1 MVWPGTLVLFVGA
14 LLTFAVGGDITGAMR
29 LSGVIAMVLGAVL
42 LVAGITRLNRGRGR
56 RVVDGMQDRAYRTSK
71 GKMIAMILAVVY
83 ILSPIDII
91 PDFLLPIGVVD
102 DATAFSWLVFA
113 VGQEMSRRHRR
124 AI

>member
-1 MVWPGTLVLFVGA
+1 MVWPGALVLFVGA
-14 LLTFAVGGDITGAMR
+14 ILTFAVGGDITGAVRM
-29 LSGVIAMVLGAVL
+29 SGVAAMVLGAVML
-42 LVAGITRLNRGRGR
+42 IAGITRLNRRGGR
-56 RVVDGMQDRAYRTSK
+56 RVTEAMQDRAYRTSK

-91 PDFLLPIGVVD
+91 PDFLLPIGIVD